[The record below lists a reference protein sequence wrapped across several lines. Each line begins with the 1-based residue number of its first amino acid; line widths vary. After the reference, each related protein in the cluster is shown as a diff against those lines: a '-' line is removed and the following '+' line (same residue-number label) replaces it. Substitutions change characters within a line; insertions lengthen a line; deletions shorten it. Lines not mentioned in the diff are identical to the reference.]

1 MAVTTQPPPPGC
13 LLGAGAPWAR
23 EGAGVSSY
31 ALGYA
36 AYPLAAVERKTTT
49 VTTVP
54 KSSPVA
60 AGATAQPVQGS
71 RLWEVDALRG
81 VAIVMM
87 VIYHLL
93 YDLYYFRVTD
103 TIFTNPFWFYFQ
115 RATAGTFLVLV
126 GVSLALSGG
135 AMRRRG
141 ERERTIY
148 GVLFRRGVRI
158 FGWGMVITV
167 ATWLFFGWAM
177 AVKFGILQFIGVA
190 TLLAYPFLALRWTN
204 LALWIGLS
212 SLGRVLDGITISGPW
227 LLWLGI
233 EPRNHVYVDYFPL
246 IPWFGVVLLGVFLGN
261 TLYSNGERRYGLPVP
276 ALPFRPLRWLGE
288 RSLLIYL
295 IHQPLLFA
303 LLSAIIWLWR
313 LGA

>member
-1 MAVTTQPPPPGC
+1 MTP
-13 LLGAGAPWAR
+13 
-23 EGAGVSSY
+23 E
-31 ALGYA
+31 
-36 AYPLAAVERKTTT
+36 
-49 VTTVP
+49 
-54 KSSPVA
+54 SSPA
-60 AGATAQPVQGS
+60 ATGATAQSVQRN

-126 GVSLALSGG
+126 GVSLTLSVS

-141 ERERTIY
+141 QSERTIY
-148 GVLFRRGVRI
+148 AQLLRRGLRV
-158 FGWGMVITV
+158 FGWGMVITLV
-167 ATWLFFGWAM
+167 TWLFFGSAL
-177 AVKFGILQFIGVA
+177 AVKFGILHFIGVT
-190 TLLAYPFLALRWTN
+190 TLLAYPFLTLCWTN
-204 LALWIGLS
+204 LALWVSLS
-212 SLGRVLDGITISGPW
+212 LLGRVLDGITINGPW
-227 LLWLGI
+227 LLVVGI

-246 IPWFGVVLLGVFLGN
+246 VPWFGVVLLGVFLGN
-261 TLYSNGERRYGLPVP
+261 LLYPDGERRYGLPLS

-303 LLSAIIWLWR
+303 VLTPLLWLWR
-313 LGA
+313 NLNN

>member
-1 MAVTTQPPPPGC
+1 MMA
-13 LLGAGAPWAR
+13 
-23 EGAGVSSY
+23 
-31 ALGYA
+31 
-36 AYPLAAVERKTTT
+36 
-49 VTTVP
+49 
-54 KSSPVA
+54 
-60 AGATAQPVQGS
+60 
-71 RLWEVDALRG
+71 
-81 VAIVMM
+81 
-87 VIYHLL
+87 IYHLL

-126 GVSLALSGG
+126 GVSLTLRVN
-135 AMRRRG
+135 AMRRGG

-148 GVLFRRGVRI
+148 TVLFQRGLRV

-167 ATWLFFGWAM
+167 VTWLFFGWAA

-190 TLLAYPFLALRWTN
+190 TLLIYPFLSWCWTN
-204 LALWIGLS
+204 LALWVSLS
-212 SLGRVLDGITISGPW
+212 LLGRVLDGITISGPW

-246 IPWFGVVLLGVFLGN
+246 VPWFGVVLLGVFLGN
-261 TLYSNGERRYGLPVP
+261 LLYPNNERRYVLPLS
-276 ALPFRPLRWLGE
+276 ALPFRPLCWLGE

-303 LLSAIIWLWR
+303 LLTPLLWHN
-313 LGA
+313 LEN